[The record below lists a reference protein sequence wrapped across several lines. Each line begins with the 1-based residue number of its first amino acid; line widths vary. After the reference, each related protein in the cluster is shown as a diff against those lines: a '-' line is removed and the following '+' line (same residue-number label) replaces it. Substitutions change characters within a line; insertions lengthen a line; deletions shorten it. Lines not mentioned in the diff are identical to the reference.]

1 METGEMNEY
10 RFFALRYVHDAVTQ
24 EFANVGIVVYS
35 EPARV
40 LKTKLTTQFR
50 RLSAM
55 FGGIDGESFR
65 SAIRYVQSRLDEA
78 AEEIRT
84 SMFPGGD
91 ARAILARVLPED
103 ASALQF
109 HPIGGGLTEDL
120 DETLQ
125 SLYSRYVARY
135 TDRGQSQSR
144 SDEDVWRAFRDA
156 FESRKLTSALE
167 PKTITAPDYEYEFA
181 RAWRNGVWNVYEPVS
196 FDLAD
201 SSTIMDKANG
211 WLGKATTLRRSPE
224 EHQIFLLV
232 GGPHREGLET
242 AFSRAQNILRLSP
255 DLTIVPEDQAEQ
267 FAARLAREMAE
278 HRVLPDVAEG

>member
-1 METGEMNEY
+1 MNEY

-40 LKTKLTTQFR
+40 LKTKLTTRFR

-65 SAIRYVQSRLDEA
+65 SAIRFVQSRLDEA
-78 AEEIRT
+78 AEEIGS

-109 HPIGGGLTEDL
+109 HPIGGGLAEDL
-120 DETLQ
+120 DEALQ
-125 SLYSRYVARY
+125 PLYSRYVALY

-144 SDEDVWRAFRDA
+144 SDEDVWR
-156 FESRKLTSALE
+156 
-167 PKTITAPDYEYEFA
+167 PK
-181 RAWRNGVWNVYEPVS
+181 RG
-196 FDLAD
+196 
-201 SSTIMDKANG
+201 
-211 WLGKATTLRRSPE
+211 
-224 EHQIFLLV
+224 
-232 GGPHREGLET
+232 
-242 AFSRAQNILRLSP
+242 
-255 DLTIVPEDQAEQ
+255 
-267 FAARLAREMAE
+267 
-278 HRVLPDVAEG
+278 

>member
-1 METGEMNEY
+1 MNEY

-201 SSTIMDKANG
+201 SSTILDKANG